1 MPSDKC
7 RAKNPNNCRHHGSSI
22 VAKMKKALDSLN
34 FSEYAKSRDSL
45 ENSKMAELPVSE
57 RPIITNEDAHNAV
70 IAGYGTYDYGN
81 MSQRIR
87 DDLAKDELDRL
98 NMAAKFMPE
107 RVVTPE
113 AIDAYIAEQK
123 AQQKLL
129 DKPLGK
135 FAQEPVPYHR
145 LSAKHVLMYAMN
157 PKGSNPDIISSRGT
171 DKEAIRKAEAEAES
185 FYGGIEKEENE
196 RLRLTD
202 TRDICKLMW
211 HNRHTAKELVTE
223 HLSNNPNSFTDTEKA
238 TLTRVAGNLHPDNE
252 NLREATKAL
261 EFITSTNR
269 LYRNMKEGHYFT
281 DFPMTDL
288 LKRYEN

>member
-1 MPSDKC
+1 MSSDKC

-34 FSEYAKSRDSL
+34 FSEYAKTRDNL
-45 ENSKMAELPVSE
+45 ENSKMAELPVDE
-57 RPIITNEDAHNAV
+57 RPVITNEEAHNAV
-70 IAGYGTYDYGN
+70 KANYGSMEYQS
-81 MSQRIR
+81 MSKAKR
-87 DDLAKDELDRL
+87 DLLAKDEMFRL
-98 NMAAKFMPE
+98 SMAARFMPE
-107 RVVTPE
+107 RVVTSE
-113 AIDAYIAEQK
+113 AIDAYVREQRLQRK
-123 AQQKLL
+123 
-129 DKPLGK
+129 DLGTWVEDANK
-135 FAQEPVPYHR
+135 EDEQLTRMA
-145 LSAKHVLMYAMN
+145 AKHVLTCAMN
-157 PKGSNPDIISSRGT
+157 PKDSNPDIIR
-171 DKEAIRKAEAEAES
+171 IRKAEAEAES

-223 HLSNNPNSFTDTEKA
+223 HLNSNQNSFTDIEKA
-238 TLTRVAGNLHPDNE
+238 TLLRVAGNLHPENE
-252 NLREATKAL
+252 NLREATKAI

-281 DFPMTDL
+281 DFPLTDL